1 MHKRGPRVNSLALFS
16 FYLTSIP
23 FQFYSSPAV
32 LSLSLSLS
40 LVTYGIE
47 RGRESSCLRPN
58 VVVADGNECVRDARA
73 CDAWKCVCVSGVV
86 SQSIHGR
93 GQIFFFATT
102 TTLLIA
108 QQSEMLYWA
117 KRGKELGGFL
127 FFFLLFDCKQQQ
139 KYL

>member
-1 MHKRGPRVNSLALFS
+1 MWL
-16 FYLTSIP
+16 
-23 FQFYSSPAV
+23 
-32 LSLSLSLS
+32 
-40 LVTYGIE
+40 
-47 RGRESSCLRPN
+47 
-58 VVVADGNECVRDARA
+58 VADGNECVRDARA
-73 CDAWKCVCVSGVV
+73 CDAWKCVCVCVSGVV

-127 FFFLLFDCKQQQ
+127 FFFPFSIVNNKQ
-139 KYL
+139 KYFSNPEKRIFFFRRHFTFFLKIFCYRCVERELISSHAKQTNYKSLDSKYIRRSYI